1 MTGCA
6 STVSENTSLKK
17 RRHMLP
23 FFLLFRFRKKRGR
36 NHACASSFLYMLA
49 TGKDSHDDD
58 CGAVN
63 DGRGLDCSEYS
74 PGRRVRAGDGMLA
87 ASRVCVWHGDELMTL
102 MMIGLLDHGRMRA
115 RSKQQDLLRGRS
127 EQG

>member
-1 MTGCA
+1 MTGGA

-23 FFLLFRFRKKRGR
+23 FFFFSSESEKRGR

-58 CGAVN
+58 CGAVS
-63 DGRGLDCSEYS
+63 DGRG
-74 PGRRVRAGDGMLA
+74 
-87 ASRVCVWHGDELMTL
+87 
-102 MMIGLLDHGRMRA
+102 
-115 RSKQQDLLRGRS
+115 
-127 EQG
+127 